1 MNKFFNS
8 DSTGYRLLRTIV
20 QGIIGILAANLDL
33 IIGFIPMIPEE
44 LRPVIVLLV
53 MAVLSPLMSEL
64 GKSGR
69 NE

>member
-20 QGIIGILAANLDL
+20 QGVIGILAANLDL
-33 IIGFIPMIPEE
+33 LIGFIPMIPEE

-53 MAVLSPLMSEL
+53 MAILSPLMSEL
-64 GKSGR
+64 GKSGK

>member
-8 DSTGYRLLRTIV
+8 DSTGFRLLRTIV
-20 QGIIGILAANLDL
+20 QGVIGILAANLDL

-53 MAVLSPLMSEL
+53 MAILSPLMSEL

>member
-20 QGIIGILAANLDL
+20 QGVIGILAANLDL

-53 MAVLSPLMSEL
+53 MAILSPLMSEL
-64 GKSGR
+64 GKSGKD
-69 NE
+69 E

>member
-1 MNKFFNS
+1 MKKFLTS
-8 DSTGYRLLRTIV
+8 ESTGYRLLRTIC

-53 MAVLSPLMSEL
+53 MAILSPLMSEL
-64 GKSGR
+64 GKSD
-69 NE
+69 NK